1 MGYNCIMKLDK
12 ELYRR
17 AYESYRQWNEDVLVE
32 RARNAGKRPPVET
45 WRQYVALWEFCMN
58 ILPPQSD
65 LQRKQR
71 LEDWDRYY
79 ARVQK
84 LEEWRRGRGKQA

>member
-1 MGYNCIMKLDK
+1 MTLDK
-12 ELYRR
+12 ELYRK

-32 RARNAGKRPPVET
+32 RARNAGQISTQKLWE
-45 WRQYVALWEFCMN
+45 QYVGLWEFCVN
-58 ILPPQSD
+58 NLPPQSD